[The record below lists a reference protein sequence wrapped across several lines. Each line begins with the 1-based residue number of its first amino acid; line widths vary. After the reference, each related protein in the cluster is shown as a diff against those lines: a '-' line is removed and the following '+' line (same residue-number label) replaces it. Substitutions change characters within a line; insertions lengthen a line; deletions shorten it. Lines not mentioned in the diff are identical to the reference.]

1 MKGRMFMIH
10 YFFGDICFSTISDHI
25 CSEKLTKALDSVVN
39 LERND
44 RLDDHVSS
52 FLHKFSRFVQPVIS
66 GSRYTD
72 DRIYFFKEIN
82 IFYFGTELV
91 RIFLAPK
98 VSKQVE
104 SF

>member
-1 MKGRMFMIH
+1 MCGKIWSKWPF
-10 YFFGDICFSTISDHI
+10 Y
-25 CSEKLTKALDSVVN
+25 EKVMTPPDSVVN

-44 RLDDHVSS
+44 RSDDHVSS

-66 GSRYTD
+66 GSRYT

-104 SF
+104 SFYPTRCHF